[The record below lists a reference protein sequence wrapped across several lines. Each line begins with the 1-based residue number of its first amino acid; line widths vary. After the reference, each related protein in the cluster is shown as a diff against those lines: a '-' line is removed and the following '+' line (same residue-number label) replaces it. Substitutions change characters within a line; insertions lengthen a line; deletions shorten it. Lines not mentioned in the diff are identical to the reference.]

1 MSTQKKRTY
10 VTSGIILS
18 IVYTL
23 TTSVVHV
30 LTSKYKNPLPSYK
43 TTTGDN
49 IPIKTPDCIM

>member
-18 IVYTL
+18 IVYML

-30 LTSKYKNPLPSYK
+30 LTSKYKNPLPS
-43 TTTGDN
+43 
-49 IPIKTPDCIM
+49 